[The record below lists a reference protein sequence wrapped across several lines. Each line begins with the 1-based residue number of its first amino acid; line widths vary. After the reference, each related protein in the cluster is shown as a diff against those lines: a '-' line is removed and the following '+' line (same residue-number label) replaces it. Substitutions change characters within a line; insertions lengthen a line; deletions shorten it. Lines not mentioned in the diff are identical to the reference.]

1 MKSFRVLNV
10 TKCTVA
16 TKRAYAATSPW
27 SRFWGL
33 MGRKCPPDGNGLHIV
48 PCSSVHTA
56 FMRFDMDA
64 VFLNRENRVTRIVKR
79 MSPFRVALGH
89 GAHSVL
95 ELAGGWADVAAI
107 EEGDQLEFI
116 PIVDTNM

>member
-10 TKCTVA
+10 TRGTVA
-16 TKRAYAATSPW
+16 AGHADAATSPW

-33 MGRKCPPDGNGLHIV
+33 MGRRRPADARGLHIA
-48 PCSSVHTA
+48 PCSSIHTA

-64 VFLNRENRVTRIVKR
+64 VFLDRQNRVTRIVKR
-79 MSPFRVALGH
+79 MRPFRVAFGH

-95 ELAGGWADVAAI
+95 EFAGGWTDVAEI
-107 EEGDQLEFI
+107 NEGDQLEFI
-116 PIVDTNM
+116 ALAEAGP

>member
-10 TKCTVA
+10 TKGNVA
-16 TKRAYAATSPW
+16 AARADAARSPW

-33 MGRKCPPDGNGLHIV
+33 MGRKRLPDGDGLHIV
-48 PCSSVHTA
+48 PCSSIHTA

-79 MSPFRVALGH
+79 MRPFRVALGH

-95 ELAGGWADVAAI
+95 EFAGGWADTAAI
-107 EEGDQLEFI
+107 EEGDHLEFI
-116 PIVDTNM
+116 PLMETSA